1 MMTPEQILKIAKEC
15 GADFEQANSEIV
27 NSYASDVL
35 IFSPNAIEAF
45 AKAIQQCGD
54 GEPVALNMA
63 LTKMKELPRFSFL
76 SPREGGVRRFTDKS
90 GNWIEQYEAVKILD
104 DLISEV
110 E

>member
-1 MMTPEQILKIAKEC
+1 MNIDRNKIRATVMSELPLKATVCDAIDRTILVME
-15 GADFEQANSEIV
+15 S
-27 NSYASDVL
+27 
-35 IFSPNAIEAF
+35 